1 MRMRPFGNS
10 GLLVSPVG
18 LGAGH
23 IGGEGDDD
31 EATELLHYALDHGVN
46 FIDTARGY
54 GQSEARIAH
63 AISGRRDEY
72 VLSTKVGYDVPG
84 TEDWTYHAVAHGVDR
99 ALTTLG
105 TDVIDVVFLHS
116 CPQEVL
122 ERGDVI
128 KALLEAKDA
137 GKIRVAGY
145 SGENAALRWAFDSG
159 QFGALQ
165 TSVNLVDQR
174 SSLTVLPDA
183 ASEGIGVVAKRPL
196 ANFAWRHAERP
207 VGQYSEIYWER
218 LRELGIEPANGDWQ
232 QTALRF
238 TAFTPGV
245 STAIVGTK
253 SVAHLQAAI
262 DAAELGPLPEA
273 ERSLWTDGY
282 LEHLDWRGE
291 I

>member
-1 MRMRPFGNS
+1 MRPFGDS

-23 IGGEGDDD
+23 IGRTGDDD
-31 EATELLHYALDHGVN
+31 EATGLLHYALDHGVN

-54 GQSEARIAH
+54 GESEARIGH
-63 AISGRRDEY
+63 ALAARRDEF
-72 VLSTKVGYDVPG
+72 VLSTKVGYDVQG
-84 TEDWTYHAVAHGVDR
+84 TEDWTYHAVARGVDR

-105 TDVIDVVFLHS
+105 TDVIDVVYLHS

-145 SGENAALRWAFDSG
+145 SGENEALRWALDSG
-159 QFGALQ
+159 HFGALQ

-174 SSLTVLPDA
+174 SALTVLPDA
-183 ASEGIGVVAKRPL
+183 ASQGLGVVGKRPL
-196 ANFAWRHAERP
+196 ANVAWRHAERP

-218 LRELGIEPANGDWQ
+218 LRELALTPELGDWQ

-238 TAFTPGV
+238 SAFTPGV

-253 SVAHLQAAI
+253 STAHLQAAI
-262 DAAELGPLPEA
+262 DAAELGPLPES
-273 ERSLWTDGY
+273 ERARWTDGY